1 MKTYF
6 FSRTE
11 RRILKS
17 VCAEMVGVARDTP
30 LDEPLEAMD
39 AFVMQLPKTL
49 QVQFR
54 CGLFVFEWGPLLFI
68 TKPRRFTRLSSPDAA
83 RYIETWAASRFG
95 VRRLLFRGLRDIAF
109 LGYYCFPVKTARHSR
124 RAL

>member
-17 VCAEMVGVARDTP
+17 VCAEMVGVARDAT
-30 LDEPLEAMD
+30 LDEPLEAID
-39 AFVMQLPKTL
+39 AFVLQLPKAL
-49 QVQFR
+49 QVQLR
-54 CGLFVFEWGPLLFI
+54 CGLFLFEWSPLLFI
-68 TKPRRFTRLSSPDAA
+68 LKPCRFTRLSSLDAA

-95 VRRLLFRGLRDIAF
+95 ARRLLFRGLRDMAF
-109 LGYYCFPVKTARHSR
+109 LGYYANRTITF
-124 RAL
+124 

>member
-6 FSRTE
+6 FRPTE

-17 VCAEMVGVARDTP
+17 VCAEMVGVARDTA
-30 LDEPLEAMD
+30 LDEPLEVMD

-49 QVQFR
+49 QVQVRF
-54 CGLFVFEWGPLLFI
+54 GLFLFEWGPLLFI
-68 TKPRRFTRLSSPDAA
+68 GKPRRFTRLASRDAE

-109 LGYYCFPVKTARHSR
+109 LGYYRFPVKTASR
-124 RAL
+124 VP